1 MTTAQTDKDGGQ
13 RLLGVGS
20 RIFSAAEFILGAAIV
35 IGHNIF
41 QALPNEVP
49 ILLILGLVSLR
60 LRDRSWS
67 GFGIGRPRSWLLV
80 ILIAVVAAAV
90 RLGGDEIVIGP
101 IVSQIWPTQ
110 ETPEDFTAITGHPLV
125 ALKWLAIV
133 WTFAAIGEEFGYRGY
148 LVNRAA
154 GALGGSL
161 AAYWAAVAAVAVL
174 FGVGHYWNGPA
185 GMIGSGFAGL
195 VFGATYLLSGR
206 NLWACVLAHGLV
218 DTTGIAL
225 LYFGLVS

>member
-1 MTTAQTDKDGGQ
+1 MAAQQKPLTDG
-13 RLLGVGS
+13 RLLAAGS
-20 RIFSAAEFILGAAIV
+20 RLFSGIEFLVGAAIV

-41 QALPNEVP
+41 KVVPNEVP
-49 ILLILGLVSLR
+49 ILLVLGLVSLR
-60 LRDRSWS
+60 LRDRSWA

-80 ILIAVVAAAV
+80 ILIALVAAAV
-90 RLGGDEIVIGP
+90 RLGGDELVIGP
-101 IVSQIWPTQ
+101 IVSQIWPSV
-110 ETPEDFTAITGHPLV
+110 ETPEDFSAITGHPLV
-125 ALKWLAIV
+125 ALKWLAIA

-154 GALGGSL
+154 GALGGS
-161 AAYWAAVAAVAVL
+161 AGAYWAAVAAVAVL

-206 NLWACVLAHGLV
+206 NLWACILAHGFV

-225 LYFGLVS
+225 LYFGVAS

>member
-1 MTTAQTDKDGGQ
+1 MTAQRTPLAGE
-13 RLLGVGS
+13 RLLGAGS
-20 RIFSAAEFILGAAIV
+20 RFFSGVEFLVGAAIV
-35 IGHNIF
+35 VGHNIF
-41 QALPNEVP
+41 KVVPNEVP
-49 ILLILGLVSLR
+49 ILFVLGLVSLR
-60 LRDRSWS
+60 LRDRGWA
-67 GFGIGRPRSWLLV
+67 GFGIGRPRSWLVV
-80 ILIAVVAAAV
+80 IVIAIVAAAV

-101 IVSQIWPTQ
+101 IVSQIWPSN
-110 ETPEDFTAITGHPLV
+110 ETPEDFAAITGHPLV

-133 WTFAAIGEEFGYRGY
+133 WTFAAIGEEFGFRGY

-154 GALGGSL
+154 GALGGSV
-161 AAYWAAVAAVAVL
+161 AAYWAAVAAVAIL

-225 LYFGLVS
+225 LYFGVVS